1 MQFPQFE
8 TLFGVLGKIEEALKK
23 EPEPQQRE
31 VLINSILD
39 LRNTMDQCV
48 KYWLQFENKLNE
60 MQAQY
65 DFQLPDL
72 LPDGFLELEKEFLDE
87 ENLNKLTGEKI
98 EEKSTPL
105 KMESIFSLLCENED
119 ESLISFRKG
128 LGFWDLSMLQEAI
141 GEFEKVVKQE
151 PNFIF
156 GHFCLGF
163 AYLDKGEHDQ
173 ALQKLRLVKSLSH
186 DPQIISLVHNAI
198 GSIYAREKKFH
209 QALDEYS
216 KSLEEDPGNY
226 MAQFNLGV
234 SYLYLKQFQKA
245 IEIFSRMQDT
255 YSEDWEILYLLGRSY
270 SLSGEYLKGLDS
282 LKKAFNIN
290 PSETKILFEMG
301 ILYELIG
308 DPVNANNCFGKIIN
322 R

>member
-39 LRNTMDQCV
+39 LRNIMDQCV
-48 KYWLQFENKLNE
+48 KCWLQFENKLNE
-60 MQAQY
+60 MQEQY
-65 DFQLPDL
+65 DFQLPDI
-72 LPDGFLELEKEFLDE
+72 LPDGFLELEKEFLE
-87 ENLNKLTGEKI
+87 NENLNKLPGERN
-98 EEKSTPL
+98 EETSTPL
-105 KMESIFSLLCENED
+105 KMESIFSLLYKNED

-141 GEFEKVVKQE
+141 GEFEKVVTQE

-186 DPQIISLVHNAI
+186 DPQLISLVHNAI
-198 GSIYAREKKFH
+198 GSIYAREKNFH
-209 QALDEYS
+209 QAIEEYS
-216 KSLEEDPGNY
+216 KSLESDPCNHL
-226 MAQFNLGV
+226 AQFNLGV
-234 SYLYLKQFQKA
+234 SYLYSKQFQKA
-245 IEIFSRMQDT
+245 IEVFSRMQEIFA
-255 YSEDWEILYLLGRSY
+255 EDWEILYFLGQSY
-270 SLSGEYLKGLDS
+270 SLSGDYLKGLD
-282 LKKAFNIN
+282 AFNKALAIN

-301 ILYELIG
+301 VIYELIG
-308 DPVNANNCFGKIIN
+308 DSSSASDCFYRLADK
-322 R
+322 